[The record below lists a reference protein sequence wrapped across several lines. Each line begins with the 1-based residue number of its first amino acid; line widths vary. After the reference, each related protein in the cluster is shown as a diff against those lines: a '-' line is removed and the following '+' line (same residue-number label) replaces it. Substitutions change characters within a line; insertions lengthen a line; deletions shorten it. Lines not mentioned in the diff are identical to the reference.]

1 MRLLILITPD
11 KPRPC
16 KYGCIHGYALEVL
29 RASPAFAS
37 VRCVTETMTYLKDGW
52 VLWHRGTGGTTDG
65 ITVYAHLWAEE
76 EGGRG
81 EITRLAIEGRT
92 LTTERLRS
100 VPLARIETLAN
111 TNPDFRPHIA
121 GTEQH
126 GISDAF
132 DQVRN
137 QANGVMMEN
146 ARPKAEEFD
155 RKAQRAP
162 LTRPDG
168 KDPDAFY
175 ERVAEAYR
183 EMVLTHRNVAVALA
197 EEAKVPVG
205 TVHRW
210 VLEARRRKFLPPAR
224 QGRVG

>member
-1 MRLLILITPD
+1 MS
-11 KPRPC
+11 
-16 KYGCIHGYALEVL
+16 YLE
-29 RASPAFAS
+29 
-37 VRCVTETMTYLKDGW
+37 DGW

-65 ITVYAHLWAEE
+65 IRVYAHLFAEE
-76 EGGRG
+76 EGARG
-81 EITRLAIEGRT
+81 EIVRLVIEGRT

-111 TNPDFRPHIA
+111 TNPDFRPHTK

-126 GISDAF
+126 PISDAF
-132 DQVRN
+132 DQVER
-137 QANGVMMEN
+137 QANRVMLDN
-146 ARPKAEEFD
+146 AH
-155 RKAQRAP
+155 RKAQEPQTPQPASRAP

-183 EMVLTHRNVAVALA
+183 EMVQTHRNVAVALA
-197 EEAKVPVG
+197 EEANVPPG

-210 VLEARRRKFLPPAR
+210 VLEARRRGFLPPAR